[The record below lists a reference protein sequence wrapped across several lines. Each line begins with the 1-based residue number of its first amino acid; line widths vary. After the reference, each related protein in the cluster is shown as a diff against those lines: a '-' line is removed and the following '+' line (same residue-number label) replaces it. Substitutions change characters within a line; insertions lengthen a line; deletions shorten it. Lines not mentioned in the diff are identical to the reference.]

1 MTCLY
6 RKNALSLAKAP
17 ISLAKAPISLAKA
30 PINLAKV
37 PISLAK
43 SLLVLAFL
51 SAFLPAAFAQ
61 PGMLDYPGGPSL
73 KPGRTTVRY
82 PSGPG
87 NGFRRD
93 YPFVHS
99 GNLVAD
105 KNFYWLTVIDQTP
118 DVLHLI
124 VADQRLKAI
133 HDRRLAALKSHVSDS
148 CTSATS
154 LVTDFRYTPEDS
166 LEIATALQTL
176 YRGNKAPFDALVD
189 RQLRPSGYY
198 ERFIAGSNEDLLL
211 RAWGQTVTG
220 INYIIDQFGL
230 GKKMRYPLI
239 DSPSY
244 DVNSRYYRTVLKD
257 AIAFLSE
264 QENNMPAFFHPSLA
278 VALQLMDVNDRDE
291 PARFEPMEAGEN
303 QAAVQKIGRTDWN
316 KYKYAA
322 IVIPGNGPVLTT
334 TPISPDN
341 KIHCAVAA
349 IRYKNNWAPFII
361 VSGGYCYP
369 FRGPY
374 CEAIEMKKFLMT
386 RYGIPASAIIIDPH
400 ARHTTTNIRNADRL
414 MIRYGIPF
422 TKPSVFVTSKSQTD
436 YVAAAT
442 FDQRNIRELGYLPYR
457 DKQQIGIHDISFYPV
472 MEALHMDPYDPLDP

>member
-1 MTCLY
+1 MLKFLLIPDLRVVLFPNLKTTKKNPQNMTSPY
-6 RKNALSLAKAP
+6 RKIVLSLA
-17 ISLAKAPISLAKA
+17 L
-30 PINLAKV
+30 
-37 PISLAK
+37 
-43 SLLVLAFL
+43 F
-51 SAFLPAAFAQ
+51 SAFLPAVIAQ

-73 KPGRTTVRY
+73 KNSRPAAKI

-87 NGFRRD
+87 NGYRRD
-93 YPFVHS
+93 YQFVHS
-99 GNLVAD
+99 GNLVSD
-105 KNFYWLTVIDQTP
+105 KNFYWLTVIDQNP
-118 DVLHLI
+118 AVLSLI
-124 VADQRLKAI
+124 IADQRLKAI
-133 HDRRLAALKSHVSDS
+133 HDRRLATLKSHVSDS
-148 CTSATS
+148 CTWATS

-166 LEIATALQTL
+166 LEIATALTTL
-176 YRGNKAPFDALVD
+176 YRNNKAPFDALVD
-189 RQLRPSGYY
+189 RHLRPSGYY
-198 ERFIAGSNEDLLL
+198 ERFIADSNQDLLL
-211 RAWGQTVTG
+211 HAWGQTVTG

-230 GKKMRYPLI
+230 GRKMRYPLI

-244 DVNSRYYRTVLKD
+244 DVNSRYYRIVLKD
-257 AIAFLSE
+257 AFAFLSE
-264 QENNMPAFFHPSLA
+264 QENSMTAFYHPSLA

-303 QAAVQKIGRTDWN
+303 QAAVQKIAHTDWN
-316 KYKYAA
+316 KYKFAT

-341 KIHCAVAA
+341 KIHCAIAA
-349 IRYKNNWAPFII
+349 MRYKNNWAPFII

-386 RYGIPASAIIIDPH
+386 RYGIPAAAIIIDPH

-436 YVAAAT
+436 YAAAAA
-442 FDQRNIRELGYLPYR
+442 FDQRNLRELGYLPYR
-457 DKQQIGIHDISFYPV
+457 DKQVVGLHDISFYPV
-472 MEALHMDPYDPLDP
+472 MESLHMDPYDPLDP